1 MSIKHRP
8 LLVFRVT
15 TITYI
20 FCVSSPACDTYSIIY
35 NGVGLFVLKP
45 LTFLYSVALK
55 GAL

>member
-20 FCVSSPACDTYSIIY
+20 FCVSPPACDTYSIIY

-45 LTFLYSVALK
+45 LKFLYSVALK